1 MAQCAQGASE
11 FLQDV
16 FVPRIATLCS
26 PDAEA
31 VTRKNNLSFPE
42 LLRPFCRLTSEV
54 HLRDPNNQL
63 HAMRGLRVSVSRLE
77 TRAPAPTAARKMLSD
92 VVSAS
97 HAADGP
103 VGNLLS
109 AGDYDLNISATTPW
123 YEAYRESFMQV
134 LPVSD
139 HEFLRHYLACMLV
152 VSSSHADPMDMFGR
166 LSQDQHRV
174 QHSGDYAQPKWLSP
188 NTLKYYVLVHDMA
201 TGDERR
207 AESVYESMKQLY
219 GSQACHLLKINSR
232 QPSRDGEEQIPDPWS
247 QYLNRCTSLHYAR
260 LLDGGGTTVF
270 SFTEGE
276 DEVMVAAL
284 TADHDGAGQGCDL
297 QAHPLQQPPP
307 SSSTQ
312 ADEAGWAPAPADVG
326 NSQPHPADPRSALG
340 VGGPPPLPTAAVGG
354 CGGGGSGGGGGGP
367 QTAGP
372 RGLCLTLADHERI
385 RQFVHEFTV
394 QGLLPHVERSI
405 RQLNDQLVSRKGLSR
420 SLFSATK
427 KWFGGAKTPER
438 AVAESKNTTGLL
450 YTAEAPE
457 LQVRKMADLCFLVQL
472 YDLAYNCYHT
482 AKKDFE
488 GEQAWLYMAGALEMA
503 ALSVFLQPSA
513 QRQYPAHYMEKAI
526 QTYKDNC
533 RNGALAERCTML
545 AVEIL
550 KSKGTFSD
558 AASMLIRLI
567 SEDSDLRS
575 ALFLEQAAHCFI
587 NMRVPLARKFAF
599 HMILAGHRY
608 SKASQRKHS
617 LRCYSQALQVY
628 KGKGWSLAEDHIN
641 LTIGRQSFTL
651 RQLDNSV
658 SAFRHILINESR
670 QSPIQQA
677 AFLRE
682 YLYVYKHVS
691 GAGPEDPLPQL
702 PLPYVDSAA
711 TRLFLG
717 HDHKPAQGEMQAA
730 THISLDQ
737 EHDREAA
744 VQWRELEEVLVSAA
758 VAARGGGSG
767 GGPTSAASSSAL
779 APYQQCLSAHTDN
792 TRPPVAV
799 LHEPITVE
807 VCFRNPLKIP
817 LVLTDLALLW
827 KFQARDFLSPA
838 PADTSP
844 SAVTNEKMPAGS
856 DLIKTEVNPEFVLQS
871 EETKAARLRLLPKQ
885 TGELH
890 ILGLVYSLSTLPSA
904 AVDPEDPFSAVK
916 VPGNGMVVRGR
927 QDLEV
932 QGPRLNGTLAE
943 KTTVQYGPDRRLD
956 PLVTPPMPLLQV
968 FFINFP
974 SALLCGEIQKTHA
987 EFANVGPRALLSLR
1001 VASRNPEFFTFGD
1014 GATAAGAT
1022 AAGTY
1027 ATRPRPAQ
1035 PCVTPVPRQP
1045 APAPPTQPRGRP
1057 LAATASHGIVEVPLP
1072 HGRLEPGATLRL
1084 PMWIRGPEEEGVH
1097 EVNFIFYYEG
1107 AERHPKLSHRV
1118 LRHTAVV
1125 CTARS
1130 LRLTAKAARSHR
1142 VQRDAHSLLLQL
1154 NIENLNQVESSVR
1167 EFQVSQVSS
1176 VSGEWLLSP
1185 CLAPPAGTG
1194 ITLGPREKMKLCF
1207 KATRCKPGSCE
1218 DTGKLMYTDVTFAD
1232 EQILSWATPCSDFF
1246 ARSRR
1251 SGDEPG
1257 AAAAL
1262 AAAAAAPAWAP
1273 ADSPAELHRQQQ
1285 QEVVVKS
1292 SRAEISLTLLWKAVV
1307 VEDKRQTIVEG
1318 QHHVR
1323 LEDIG
1328 TEVTSPP
1335 LQQLVTEL
1343 PPLRFVPEE
1352 PVVTPATGPNPDAL
1366 SRMVKCSL
1374 QYAQRVTH
1382 NFTANRLCVLPINL
1396 LLYNCCPASVEV
1408 AVDCRGRSS
1417 IAPDGSAR
1425 PDVQSGFSWCGP
1437 TQRRLSL
1444 GALSTHRLRL
1454 AAAFTRP
1461 GVYNLGTAHVSARLR
1476 GDADAVASSAAAQL
1490 PPTATAAGV
1499 GGNAGGSQQLLVRQH
1514 LPAPAFMIVEQGTEE
1529 AVE

>member
-16 FVPRIATLCS
+16 FVPRVATLCS

-134 LPVSD
+134 LPVSE

-174 QHSGDYAQPKWLSP
+174 QHSGDYPQPKWLSP

-247 QYLNRCTSLHYAR
+247 QYLNRCTSLHYAAV
-260 LLDGGGTTVF
+260 GHVV
-270 SFTEGE
+270 SP
-276 DEVMVAAL
+276 
-284 TADHDGAGQGCDL
+284 ADHRFAPSTDGAGQGCDL

-312 ADEAGWAPAPADVG
+312 GDEAGWAPAPDDVG
-326 NSQPHPADPRSALG
+326 NSQPHPADPRR
-340 VGGPPPLPTAAVGG
+340 
-354 CGGGGSGGGGGGP
+354 
-367 QTAGP
+367 P

-682 YLYVYKHVS
+682 YLYVYKVS
-691 GAGPEDPLPQL
+691 SHMCRGVVGDITSRVPSESG
-702 PLPYVDSAA
+702 V
-711 TRLFLG
+711 R
-717 HDHKPAQGEMQAA
+717 
-730 THISLDQ
+730 
-737 EHDREAA
+737 RA
-744 VQWRELEEVLVSAA
+744 VGMVTSCP
-758 VAARGGGSG
+758 RGGG
-767 GGPTSAASSSAL
+767 
-779 APYQQCLSAHTDN
+779 
-792 TRPPVAV
+792 
-799 LHEPITVE
+799 EPITVE
-807 VCFRNPLKIP
+807 VCFKNPLKIP

-856 DLIKTEVNPEFVLQS
+856 DLIHTEVNPEFVLQS
-871 EETKAARLRLLPKQ
+871 EETKTARLRLLPKQ

-904 AVDPEDPFSAVK
+904 AVDPKDPMSAVK

-987 EFANVGPRALLSLR
+987 EFANVGSRPLLSLR

-1014 GATAAGAT
+1014 GATAPGAT

-1035 PCVTPVPRQP
+1035 PCVTPVPQQP

-1057 LAATASHGIVEVPLP
+1057 PAATAASHGIVEVPLP

-1084 PMWIRGPEEEGVH
+1084 PMLCGNSP
-1097 EVNFIFYYEG
+1097 FLLD
-1107 AERHPKLSHRV
+1107 HPHRSHRV

-1218 DTGKLMYTDVTFAD
+1218 DAGKLMYTDVTFAD

-1251 SGDEPG
+1251 GGDEPG
-1257 AAAAL
+1257 AAAAAL
-1262 AAAAAAPAWAP
+1262 AAAAAPAWAP

-1352 PVVTPATGPNPDAL
+1352 PAVAPATGPNPDAL

-1417 IAPDGSAR
+1417 IAPDSSAR
-1425 PDVQSGFSWCGP
+1425 PEVQSGFSWCGP

-1454 AAAFTRP
+1454 TAAFTRP
-1461 GVYNLGTAHVSARLR
+1461 GVYNLGTARVSARLR
-1476 GDADAVASSAAAQL
+1476 CGEDDAVAPTAATQL
-1490 PPTATAAGV
+1490 PPTATATSV
-1499 GGNAGGSQQLLVRQH
+1499 GGDANGSQQLLVRQH